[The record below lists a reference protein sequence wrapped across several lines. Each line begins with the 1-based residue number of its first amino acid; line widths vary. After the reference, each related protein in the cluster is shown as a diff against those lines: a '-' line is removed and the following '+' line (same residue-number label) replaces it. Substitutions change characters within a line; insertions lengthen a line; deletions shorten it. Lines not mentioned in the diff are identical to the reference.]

1 MTSGPREL
9 AAYHAAQLEKEN
21 HAMPKHT
28 QQDELN
34 TDNQGPVEDIE
45 ALARGK
51 AWLAAMNA
59 DTGLPAPAKPRKTR
73 TDAGKPRTAK
83 PKAPERAPAVVSGGL
98 TKDEASEIYTL
109 SVKIN
114 VAIDNERLALSAYQD
129 AVIETTHA
137 KDALKERLKALTNDV
152 LKA

>member
-1 MTSGPREL
+1 MATEVL
-9 AAYHAAQLEKEN
+9 TDDQLKAAQERV
-21 HAMPKHT
+21 ATITTSAPKPPA
-28 QQDELN
+28 DA
-34 TDNQGPVEDIE
+34 P
-45 ALARGK
+45 K
-51 AWLAAMNA
+51 A
-59 DTGLPAPAKPRKTR
+59 PKPRKPR
-73 TDAGKPRTAK
+73 SDAGKPRTAK
-83 PKAPERAPAVVSGGL
+83 PKAPEPAPAVVSGGL

-152 LKA
+152 LKAKVIAWPTRETAEMEKHRGSI